1 MVGFASHNIVKT
13 EKPEMKA
20 ETGEEIK

>member
-1 MVGFASHNIVKT
+1 VVGFTSHNIVKT
-13 EKPEMKA
+13 EKPELKA